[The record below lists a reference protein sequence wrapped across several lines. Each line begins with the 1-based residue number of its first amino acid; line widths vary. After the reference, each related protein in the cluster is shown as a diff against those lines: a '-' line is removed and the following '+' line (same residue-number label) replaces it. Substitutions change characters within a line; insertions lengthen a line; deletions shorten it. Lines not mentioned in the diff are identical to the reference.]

1 MLGTLLQ
8 GILET
13 QSNFIAAAAGV
24 CVITAGMLVLL
35 MRNSD
40 YATLNQR
47 CVVAVWVALV
57 AGVGVWTTH
66 FVAMIGYRPDAAL
79 TYDMS
84 LTAISIL
91 VGVVLVGLP
100 VAASLFVK
108 SEHKRVGLGVV
119 AGLGVAAMHLT
130 GMSALENCL
139 AIYNPMTLLIGIAAG
154 IAGFVLAMLQEGDD
168 MRSQLRKGLG
178 MVAGVCALHFIAMG
192 SVSIDLLEGIAY
204 GIGGKFMSTLVASVS
219 LGVFAVT
226 VIGTMGYRRS
236 LAMRR
241 AGYWGESEF
250 DRL

>member
-1 MLGTLLQ
+1 MLAILLQ

-13 QSNFIAAAAGV
+13 QTNFIAAAAGV

-40 YATLNQR
+40 YATLSQR
-47 CVVAVWVALV
+47 YVVAVWVALV

-79 TYDMS
+79 TYDLS
-84 LTAISIL
+84 LTTISIL
-91 VGVVLVGLP
+91 VGITLVGLP
-100 VAASLFVK
+100 IAASLFVE
-108 SEHKRVGLGVV
+108 SEHRRVGLGVT

-139 AIYNPMTLLIGIAAG
+139 AIYNPLTLLIGIAAG

-168 MRSQLRKGLG
+168 MRAQLRKGLG
-178 MVAGVCALHFIAMG
+178 MVSGVCALHFIAMG
-192 SVSIDLLEGIAY
+192 SVSIDLLEGIAN
-204 GIGGKFMSTLVASVS
+204 GVGGASLSTMVASIS
-219 LGVFAVT
+219 LAVFAIS
-226 VIGTMGYRRS
+226 VIGTLSYRRS

-241 AGYWGESEF
+241 AGYWTEGDLGRF
-250 DRL
+250 